1 MGIQELIQNLVT
13 SKKLSV
19 EEVIELLEKLNRLPL
34 HKIKNLIYYGKL
46 SGAASGLDE
55 TYPTSARFTWNDLFT
70 IDQAANEENISRSD
84 FIRRSVFHEIKRRRK
99 VTG

>member
-19 EEVIELLEKLNRLPL
+19 AEVIELLENLNQLPV
-34 HKIKNLIYYGKL
+34 HKIKNLIYYGRL
-46 SGAASGLDE
+46 SATTSGLAE

-70 IDQAANEENISRSD
+70 IDQVANEENISRSD
-84 FIRRSVFHEIKRRRK
+84 FIRRSVFHEIKHRRK
-99 VTG
+99 ANQ